1 MERRRRLAVTAV
13 AFATAYYAIALFFVS
28 DSDAFTAVAAVG
40 GAVACFAAAGG
51 ATWAARH
58 TRRTSRR
65 GWTAVAAGLALWA
78 AGNTSS
84 FLWYLSGIDQYSR
97 TTDAIYLTAIP
108 ILLFGLT
115 SLLAAQLPAVSLR
128 LVLDGVIIA
137 GSLFLVSWGM
147 VLGPI
152 AAEQQSP
159 INWAISIAY
168 PVTDVMM
175 ATVVLLVLSAGA
187 PGTRTPLSLL
197 SAGFLLTAVGDVAYA
212 LFDHLGNY
220 SSNGAVNLVWF
231 FSYMLMLLG
240 GVWVATDPRTEPQQV
255 TVPPYTLLP
264 YIPFSLSI
272 FTAQAV
278 YFATGGIG
286 PVLVVGCSALVMLV
300 LGRQLTMVRENVT
313 LNARLATTVA
323 KLRRRE
329 EELRHRAFHDGLT
342 ELPNRV
348 LFHQRVEEAIA
359 AHDDEVT
366 VLYVD
371 LDGFK
376 AVNDQHGHDVGDTLL
391 TKVAD
396 RLRECL
402 DDHLVARLGG
412 DEFGVLLPGTTSPSV
427 STELAERIVST
438 IAGITTVD
446 GHRVRVGASVGIAV
460 NQTDGGVGELLRA
473 ADLAMYA
480 AKVEGKGRYALVG
493 SAITAAAATSPPA
506 ARDDHARPEPSE
518 DGSPDQAAASSAA
531 PNETWKRAH
540 QIETLVS
547 VSKSAS
553 AGIE

>member
-1 MERRRRLAVTAV
+1 M
-13 AFATAYYAIALFFVS
+13 AFATAYYAIALFLAT
-28 DSDAFTAVAAVG
+28 DSEVFTAVAAVG
-40 GAVACFAAAGG
+40 GALACFAAAG
-51 ATWAARH
+51 AAAWAARR
-58 TRRTSRR
+58 TRSTSRR
-65 GWTAVAAGLALWA
+65 GWIAVATGLAMWA
-78 AGNTSS
+78 TGNTSS
-84 FLWYLSGIDQYSR
+84 FLWHLSGIDHYSR

-128 LVLDGVIIA
+128 LILDGVIIA
-137 GSLFLVSWGM
+137 GSLFLVSWGT

-197 SAGFLLTAVGDVAYA
+197 SAGFLLTAIGDVAYA

-220 SSNGAVNLVWF
+220 SSNGLINLIWF
-231 FSYMLMLLG
+231 FSYLLMLLG

-264 YIPFSLSI
+264 YVPFSLAI
-272 FTAQAV
+272 VTTQAV
-278 YFATGGIG
+278 YFVTGGVNA
-286 PVLVVGCSALVMLV
+286 VLVVGCAALVMLV
-300 LGRQLTMVRENVT
+300 LGRQLTTVRENVT
-313 LNARLATTVA
+313 LNARLASTVA
-323 KLRRRE
+323 ELRQRE

-348 LFHQRVEEAIA
+348 LFHTRVEEAIA

-376 AVNDQHGHDVGDTLL
+376 AVNDQYGHDVGDALL
-391 TKVAD
+391 IKVAD

-427 STELAERIVST
+427 STELAERIVSS
-438 IAGITTVD
+438 IAGITTVE
-446 GHRVRVGASVGIAV
+446 GRRVRVGASVGIAV

-493 SAITAAAATSPPA
+493 SAITAAAGTSPPA
-506 ARDDHARPEPSE
+506 ARDDHARHGPST
-518 DGSPDQAAASSAA
+518 GGAPGQAAASSAA

-547 VSKSAS
+547 VSKSTS